1 MTQELLEKLY
11 NNPDELEKMA
21 QEQQA
26 VNDALDYLH
35 KCAEEGGIDISQLSP
50 EQQLELYNALVSEI
64 QGEGE
69 PEVAEGQPVASPA
82 APAAVSPEQPAMQA
96 PAPEMS
102 MTPEM
107 QQKIAENMYFSEMF
121 GKNAAHTYW
130 RELQTLSKEASV
142 TGNMGAGGLI
152 GGGLREGVSSL
163 GGKALGGLA
172 GLATKGT
179 ELARNPRALALLAA
193 GGALAGAGAY
203 AGHSLSNKLMDKYY
217 PEKEA
222 AEQCDDEKHKG
233 SPTFEAMAMAKAKKM
248 KEEHSKTAAFETLL
262 QHRAEELLAS
272 GQV

>member
-64 QGEGE
+64 QGEGQ
-69 PEVAEGQPVASPA
+69 PEVAEGQPVAPPA

-130 RELQTLSKEASV
+130 KELQTLSKEAAIDAGSIAA
-142 TGNMGAGGLI
+142 MGGL
-152 GGGLREGVSSL
+152 
-163 GGKALGGLA
+163 
-172 GLATKGT
+172 GLATAGVPIASYLMGKSRGH
-179 ELARNPRALALLAA
+179 EMAANKEQLDKPSRLGAMLAPSIAVPYRY
-193 GGALAGAGAY
+193 GKEHAY
-203 AGHSLSNKLMDKYY
+203 LDHQDKQ
-217 PEKEA
+217 A
-222 AEQCDDEKHKG
+222 AEHCDDGKDEKHKG
-233 SPTFEAMAMAKAKKM
+233 SPTFEAMAIAKAKKM
-248 KEEHSKTAAFETLL
+248 KEEHSKTAAFEALL

>member
-64 QGEGE
+64 QGEGQ

-82 APAAVSPEQPAMQA
+82 APAAVSPEQPAMQT

-130 RELQTLSKEASV
+130 RELQTLSKEA
-142 TGNMGAGGLI
+142 A
-152 GGGLREGVSSL
+152 EHC
-163 GGKALGGLA
+163 
-172 GLATKGT
+172 
-179 ELARNPRALALLAA
+179 E
-193 GGALAGAGAY
+193 
-203 AGHSLSNKLMDKYY
+203 
-217 PEKEA
+217 PEKE
-222 AEQCDDEKHKG
+222 EKGEKHKG

>member
-26 VNDALDYLH
+26 VNDALEYLH

-64 QGEGE
+64 QGEGQA
-69 PEVAEGQPVASPA
+69 EVAQEQPVDPT
-82 APAAVSPEQPAMQA
+82 AVAQPAMQPA
-96 PAPEMS
+96 VAAPEMGG
-102 MTPEM
+102 MTAEQ
-107 QQKIAENMYFSEMF
+107 QQKVAETMYFSEMF

-130 RELQTLSKEASV
+130 KELQTLSKEAAIDAGSIAA
-142 TGNMGAGGLI
+142 MGGL
-152 GGGLREGVSSL
+152 
-163 GGKALGGLA
+163 GLA
-172 GLATKGT
+172 
-179 ELARNPRALALLAA
+179 AA
-193 GGALAGAGAY
+193 GVPIGSYLMGKSRGHEMAANKEQLDKPSRLGAMLAPSIAVPYRYGKEHAY
-203 AGHSLSNKLMDKYY
+203 LDHQDKQ
-217 PEKEA
+217 A
-222 AEQCDDEKHKG
+222 AEHCDDGKGEKHKG

-248 KEEHSKTAAFETLL
+248 KEEHSKTAAFEALL